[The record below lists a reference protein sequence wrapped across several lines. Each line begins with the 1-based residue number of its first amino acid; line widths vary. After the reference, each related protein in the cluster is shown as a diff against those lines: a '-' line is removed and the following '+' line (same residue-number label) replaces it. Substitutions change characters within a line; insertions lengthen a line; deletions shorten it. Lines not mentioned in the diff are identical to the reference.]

1 MTKTTNKKMVTVAM
15 LVAILLVA
23 IDVSVVSTATPKII
37 DDLNGLHLLSWVFA
51 IYTLTTAVTTPIY
64 GKLADLFGRKKIF
77 IIGVILFVIGS
88 MLSGAAQSMHQL
100 IWFRA
105 LQGIG
110 AGAVMPV
117 TFTIIGDIY
126 PGEQRA
132 KMQGIFSSVWG
143 VAGLLGPLV
152 GGLFVDHLSW
162 RWIFYIN
169 LPIGIITLILI
180 MSFFHESLE
189 KRERR
194 SIDYLGAA
202 TFTIAIS
209 SLLFALLNGGNEGYA
224 WNSVVIISSF
234 IITAVFLIL
243 FIFIETKVSD
253 PIIPSSIF
261 TIPTILISN
270 LIGFLFS
277 FVLIGL
283 NVYLPMWIQV
293 ILGHSATSSGL
304 TLMPMSIAWPL
315 GATIAGRYMYKIG
328 AKFTTVVGAV
338 FILAGTSWLL
348 AVGIGTP
355 YWYFVGIMIVIGLG
369 MGYVSTP
376 TTVIVQSSVGWK
388 MRGAATASNN
398 FMKSVGQTIGIAVF
412 GTIFNQGIASYMKEN
427 ATSDKALRGDFNSL
441 INSDVLSTLPDLTVH
456 YIKNTM
462 AHGLHIVFIGMF
474 IFAIITIVTT
484 FFLPSH
490 KKIMEQQKS
499 VSK

>member
-126 PGEQRA
+126 PGERRA

-180 MSFFHESLE
+180 MSFFHETLE

>member
-243 FIFIETKVSD
+243 FIIIETKVSD